1 MFGLE
6 VAQPREVS
14 MSEQI
19 KSRMI
24 SRRTALSLLGLA
36 SLSLA
41 VPATMLTTSNA
52 EAQQPAAPTV
62 APTVAPTGT
71 ERRQERRTGRTER
84 RQERREG
91 RTERRQERRTGRT
104 ERRQERRG
112 TTPQQ

>member
-1 MFGLE
+1 
-6 VAQPREVS
+6 
-14 MSEQI
+14 MSEQ
-19 KSRMI
+19 M

-62 APTVAPTGT
+62 TPPVAPTGT
-71 ERRQERRTGRTER
+71 ERRQERRTGRAER

-112 TTPQQ
+112 TTPTGQ

>member
-1 MFGLE
+1 
-6 VAQPREVS
+6 

-41 VPATMLTTSNA
+41 VPATMLTASNA
-52 EAQQPAAPTV
+52 EAQQPAAPTGT
-62 APTVAPTGT
+62 PTVAPTGT

-112 TTPQQ
+112 TGTTTTPAPK

>member
-1 MFGLE
+1 
-6 VAQPREVS
+6 

-19 KSRMI
+19 KSGMI

-71 ERRQERRTGRTER
+71 ERRQERRTGRAER

-104 ERRQERRG
+104 ERRQELRG
-112 TTPQQ
+112 TTAPQQ